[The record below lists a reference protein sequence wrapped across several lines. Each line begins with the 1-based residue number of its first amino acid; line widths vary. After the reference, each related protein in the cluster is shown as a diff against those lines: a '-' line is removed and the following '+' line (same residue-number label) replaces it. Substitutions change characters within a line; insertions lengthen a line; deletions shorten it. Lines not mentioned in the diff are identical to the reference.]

1 MKNYYRVLGVY
12 RKSTSAQIRSAYLA
26 GMRANH
32 PDTGAD
38 PAKAV
43 LLNEAYEAIG
53 TEEARQAYNEKREAW
68 AASVGARVCEH
79 CGGANRITRRPR
91 RAERLVCGDCK
102 AALELSEH
110 TATVLQKQTLVM
122 VADAVMAEVGT
133 AVLERL
139 RAEVLRR
146 IG

>member
-1 MKNYYRVLGVY
+1 MKNFYRILGAS
-12 RKSTSAQIRSAYLA
+12 RKSTSAQIRSAYLS

-38 PAKAV
+38 PTRAV
-43 LLNEAYEAIG
+43 ELNEAYAAIG
-53 TEEARQAYNEKREAW
+53 TEEARQSYNELREAW

-91 RAERLVCGDCK
+91 RAERLICGDCK
-102 AALELSEH
+102 AVLELSDH

-122 VADAVMAEVGT
+122 VADAVMSEVGT